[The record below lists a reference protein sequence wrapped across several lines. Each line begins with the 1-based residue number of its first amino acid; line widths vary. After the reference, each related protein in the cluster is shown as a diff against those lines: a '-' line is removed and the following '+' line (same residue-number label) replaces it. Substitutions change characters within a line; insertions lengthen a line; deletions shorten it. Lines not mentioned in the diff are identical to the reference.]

1 MGEFSVFSGKVDETR
16 GAAMRP
22 VSKSRFLALMGGL
35 SIALAC
41 AALAGI
47 SAEKTEPEDGA
58 TLSRPPSA
66 LRVWFS
72 EAPDVE
78 LSGLELEGPTGELE
92 VEGLHTMGRN
102 DLMGRIV
109 GKVVDG
115 EYKASWKTVDSGGE
129 ELTGEW
135 TFTVKRG
142 G

>member
-1 MGEFSVFSGKVDETR
+1 
-16 GAAMRP
+16 MRP
-22 VSKSRFLALMGGL
+22 VSKSRFLALISSL

-58 TLSRPPSA
+58 TLSRPPAA

-78 LSGLELEGPTGELE
+78 LSGLALEGPTGVLQ

-109 GKVVDG
+109 GRVVDG
-115 EYKASWKTVDSGGE
+115 EYKASWKTVDSSGE
-129 ELTGEW
+129 EQTGSW
-135 TFTVKRG
+135 SFGVKRG
-142 G
+142 GDC

>member
-1 MGEFSVFSGKVDETR
+1 
-16 GAAMRP
+16 MRP
-22 VSKSRFLALMGGL
+22 VSKSRFLALMSGL
-35 SIALAC
+35 SIVLSC

-47 SAEKTEPEDGA
+47 SAEKTEPQDGA
-58 TLSRPPSA
+58 TLSRPPTT

-109 GKVVDG
+109 GRLVDG
-115 EYKASWKTVDSGGE
+115 EYTASWKTVDASGE
-129 ELTGEW
+129 ELSGEW

>member
-1 MGEFSVFSGKVDETR
+1 
-16 GAAMRP
+16 MRP
-22 VSKSRFLALMGGL
+22 VSNSRFFALMTGL
-35 SIALAC
+35 SIVLAC
-41 AALAGI
+41 AAVAGI

-58 TLSRPPSA
+58 TLSRPPAA

-92 VEGLHTMGRN
+92 VEGLHTMGSN

-109 GKVVDG
+109 GRVVDG
-115 EYKASWKTVDSGGE
+115 EYTASWKTVDSNGE
-129 ELTGEW
+129 EQSGEW

>member
-1 MGEFSVFSGKVDETR
+1 
-16 GAAMRP
+16 MRP
-22 VSKSRFLALMGGL
+22 VSKSRFLALMSGL
-35 SIALAC
+35 SIVLAC

-47 SAEKTEPEDGA
+47 SAEKTEPEEGA
-58 TLSRPPSA
+58 TLSRPPTA

-109 GKVVDG
+109 GRVVDG
-115 EYKASWKTVDSGGE
+115 EYTASWKTVDSSGE
-129 ELTGEW
+129 EQTGSW
-135 TFTVKRG
+135 SFVVKRG
-142 G
+142 GE